1 MKERPILF
9 SGPMVRAIL
18 AGRKTQTRR
27 IVKPG
32 IVRYDNGDW
41 PWGAEKALNPG
52 GLCPYGNPGDRLW
65 VRETFAIE
73 CSVDG
78 IDQPLPHDDGRPHR
92 RHHHEHGESWWQQPH
107 YRATDPAPEL
117 CITDKDGYEV
127 PGVQWKPSIHMPRW
141 ASRITLRV
149 TSVRV
154 ERLQAIT
161 GYDVVAE
168 GVRAERCPC
177 ERCGQT
183 SEMCPGTELD
193 HVCAFAKLWESINGA
208 RAPWQSNPWVFVI
221 GFEREVPA

>member
-9 SGPMVRAIL
+9 SAPMVRAIL
-18 AGRKTQTRR
+18 EGRKTQTRR
-27 IVKPG
+27 LVGPRHVMCVG
-32 IVRYDNGDW
+32 RPELAD
-41 PWGAEKALNPG
+41 
-52 GLCPYGNPGDRLW
+52 CPYGEPGDRLW

-161 GYDVVAE
+161 ESDAWAE
-168 GVRAERCPC
+168 GVHPDWCGVDEHGPRA
-177 ERCGQT
+177 
-183 SEMCPGTELD
+183 SFS
-193 HVCAFAKLWESINGA
+193 ALWDQINGA
-208 RAPWQSNPWVFVI
+208 RASWDSDPWVWVI
-221 GFEREVPA
+221 GFERVGAL